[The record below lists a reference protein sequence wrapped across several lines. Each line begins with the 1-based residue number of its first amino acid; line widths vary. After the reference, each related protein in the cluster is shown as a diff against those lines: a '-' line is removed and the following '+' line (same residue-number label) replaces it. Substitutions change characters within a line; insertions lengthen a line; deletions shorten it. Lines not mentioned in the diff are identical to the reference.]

1 MSAISA
7 SLASEERADAVRFT
21 PRRPPGASRYSSPD
35 SERESRLVFSLAGN
49 GAGPSSLA
57 LDDAVDWERLV
68 DFAFSHNAVVT
79 LQGACRSVPADVMP
93 IDIQRRLACHALGL
107 EQRMRIV
114 ESRLAESLVALN
126 AAGIR
131 VVLLKGAALAPA
143 LYRSFVARPMN
154 DIDILVEPS
163 CADEARRV
171 MLRTCWVGDA
181 SIPGDAAFS
190 AHHHLPP
197 LLDAR
202 GSGLRLEIHT
212 ALLARGNRFRVSTPD
227 LCADAR
233 EIAVGAGRAF
243 VLSPRQQAVHAA
255 VHFAWSHEM
264 RSGAWHAFRDIAT
277 LVRHGVLAWEDLV
290 QEAMGWRAETCVYWT
305 LRLGRAVASLS
316 VPDHVLDRMRP
327 SLPEG
332 VLRRLERHFG
342 QWLLRGQ
349 SPCPSVGLARGL
361 WTIAMQ
367 PARSG
372 HGKIRPWLLSSELQL
387 ALRKSTAASA
397 RWRFLENVGQ
407 AIRGSRYLL
416 RMIR

>member
-1 MSAISA
+1 
-7 SLASEERADAVRFT
+7 VRFT
-21 PRRPPGASRYSSPD
+21 QRRPAGTSRPSSPD

-49 GAGPSSLA
+49 GANPLPC
-57 LDDAVDWERLV
+57 DAVHWGRLV
-68 DFAFSHNAVVT
+68 DFAFSHGAVVA
-79 LQGACRSVPADVMP
+79 LQGACRSLPAGVVPLDV
-93 IDIQRRLACHALGL
+93 QRRLACHALGL

-114 ESRLAESLVALN
+114 ESRLEESLVALSS
-126 AAGIR
+126 AGIR
-131 VVLLKGAALAPA
+131 VVLLKGAAVAPT
-143 LYRSFVARPMN
+143 LYGSFVARPMN

-163 CADEARRV
+163 CADDARQV
-171 MLRTCWVGDA
+171 MLRTCWADDE
-181 SIPGDAAFS
+181 SIPGDAAFW

-197 LLDAR
+197 LVDAR

-212 ALLARGNRFRVSTPD
+212 ALFARGNRFRVNTRD

-233 EIAVGAGRAF
+233 EVAVGAGRAF
-243 VLSPRQQAVHAA
+243 VLSPRKQAVHAA

-277 LVRHGVLAWEDLV
+277 LVRHGLLSWDDLAE
-290 QEAMGWRAETCVYWT
+290 EAMSWRAETCVYWT
-305 LRLGRAVASLS
+305 LRLGRAVAELS
-316 VPDHVLDRMRP
+316 VPDYLLDQIRP

-332 VLRRLERHFG
+332 VLRRLERHFA
-342 QWLLRGQ
+342 QWLLRCE
-349 SPCPSVGLARGL
+349 SPCPSVQLARGL

-387 ALRKSTAASA
+387 ALRKSTAATA

-407 AIRGSRYLL
+407 AVRGSRYLL